1 MLREPHRPASSA
13 GSPPGSA
20 PVPAAGTGTGAG
32 AAEQQLRVR
41 QAVLEVC
48 VLDDVDLVPALDGL
62 VLTGPRGGRRL
73 SAAAAA
79 EVLGDRPS
87 ADPDSRPRLRSW
99 LRAHAAVTRQALH
112 GCLRPLALPRGG
124 ALHPGA
130 AWVRAS
136 VPGGALDVGLG
147 LVGAVPGEA
156 DPVPLWPD
164 LLARLDDEAVAA
176 GQAPLDLD
184 AAWRGAEA
192 HLERA
197 GTAAAQRVER
207 ELRTRVAAH
216 EAQPDPER
224 GPAQAVTV
232 VEPTDG
238 CDALTLLASAPLR
251 RWLAEADGTG
261 LRVVAVP
268 SRMRGWT
275 DLARIDADFVSAAW
289 AATDPDRRGLSR
301 PALVTRHEV
310 ALAPRWVR

>member
-1 MLREPHRPASSA
+1 VLHDPHRPATTGA
-13 GSPPGSA
+13 PQGSA
-20 PVPAAGTGTGAG
+20 PG
-32 AAEQQLRVR
+32 AAAADQRLRVR
-41 QAVLEVC
+41 QALLEVC
-48 VLDDVDLVPALDGL
+48 VLDDVDLVPSTDGL
-62 VLTGPRGGRRL
+62 LLTGPRGARRV

-79 EVLGDRPS
+79 GVLGDRRS
-87 ADPDSRPRLRSW
+87 DDPDSRPRLRSW
-99 LRAHAAVTRQALH
+99 LRAHSAVTLEALH

-124 ALHPGA
+124 ALHPGPG
-130 AWVRAS
+130 WVRAS
-136 VPGGALDVGLG
+136 VLGGALDVGLG
-147 LVGAVPGEA
+147 LAGAVPGEA

-164 LLARLDDEAVAA
+164 LLARLDAEAAAA
-176 GQAPLDLD
+176 GQRPLDVEE
-184 AAWRGAEA
+184 AWRCAAA
-192 HLERA
+192 HLEGA
-197 GTAAAQRVER
+197 GRAAAQRVER
-207 ELRTRVAAH
+207 ELRSRVAEH
-216 EAQPDPER
+216 EALQDPDR

-289 AATDPDRRGLSR
+289 AATEPDQRGLPR
-301 PALVTRHEV
+301 PALVTRDEV